1 MRSIASLGGMT
12 VGALII
18 ITSLNRALS
27 LIQGSA
33 ATDIYVIM
41 AWSVMAVLGLFVLCW
56 GIMRFMMGGERTTS
70 RAVPPKGH
78 TGAPSPESRTRN
90 R

>member
-1 MRSIASLGGMT
+1 MRSIPSLGGIT
-12 VGALII
+12 IGALII
-18 ITSLNRALS
+18 ITSLNRALG

-33 ATDIYVIM
+33 TTDLYYVM